1 MAKGHISL
9 TLLIL
14 ILTFHV
20 SDAWDYQEG
29 GDDWG
34 GVCSTGRK
42 QSPINLADSVVTK
55 TSGDQSILKAT
66 FDLVGEFK
74 GSCILTSE
82 GVFMMNYNYG
92 SIQINSNLVTLGN
105 IHFHSPSEHKI
116 NGKALDLELH
126 LTGDDEDSVRYEI
139 VFLFEVSSK
148 SNKFIQATM
157 DSYNNNKE
165 EDFNTEWLISNG
177 VLDNYYYYEGSF
189 SGPIFGD
196 CDENIYWLVVGDI
209 IDITDGQLDFFSNFW
224 KNNNSFSN
232 GHGNN
237 RNTQN
242 INGRTVYY
250 YLDDES
256 SSNGYIV
263 RFSLSLIFAVLV

>member
-1 MAKGHISL
+1 MSIANIGL
-9 TLLIL
+9 TLLSL
-14 ILTFHV
+14 ILNLQV
-20 SDAWDYQEG
+20 SNAWDYEEG

-42 QSPINLADSVVTK
+42 QSPINLADSVITQ

-66 FDLVGEFK
+66 FDLVGEFT
-74 GSCILTSE
+74 GSCIFTS
-82 GVFMMNYNYG
+82 GVFMMNADYG
-92 SIQINSNLVTLGN
+92 SIKINSNLVTLGN

-126 LTGDDEDSVRYEI
+126 LTGDDEDSVHYEI
-139 VFLFEVSSK
+139 VLLFQVSSK

-165 EDFNTEWLISNG
+165 EDFNTEWLVSNG
-177 VLDNYYYYEGSF
+177 ILDNYYYYVGSF

-196 CDENIYWLVVGDI
+196 CDENVYWLVVGDI
-209 IDITDGQLDFFSNFW
+209 LDITDDQLDFFSDFW
-224 KNNNSFSN
+224 KNNQTFSN

-237 RNTQN
+237 RNTQDV
-242 INGRTVYY
+242 NGRTVYY

-256 SSNGYIV
+256 SSDGYLV
-263 RFSLSLIFAVLV
+263 RFSLALIFAILV